1 MILLK
6 KALTK
11 PITVGVL
18 ALLLS
23 CTPVSHA
30 WGKALDKKQK
40 AAISAIINM
49 LLLDGEAPT
58 SKNIE
63 FDEYSSQTFFI
74 NDDFT
79 LEFDG
84 QTEAVE
90 LCFVINA
97 SSQINAGDIVLKFNN
112 QSFNVTA
119 GENCFTISSA
129 QQQELN
135 TLTLELNNGISGV
148 RLSGL
153 GLASASP
160 ELAQLPSL
168 TRSLWDEKAVRK
180 TLKIF
185 AFGGNPTDGQIR
197 LWASMPA
204 KLAIAEMLN
213 FSQHNLKL
221 APFAPGEEYQGIIN
235 LPGTLSA
242 YLDLV
247 SSNDSDL
254 PTPTTDLYREYR
266 GVDGYLMEES
276 FGGFATLRGLNPFR
290 QRIGFWETNY
300 HLAVNLDAQV
310 ERDQIVLYYDS
321 IMQAHEQGLPY
332 KDVMG
337 TAAKTAAIAMQYG
350 HRRNIWDADEQRCYC
365 NDDFAREIH
374 QLFYGIF
381 GTSDPHHE
389 DGTIRETAK
398 MLTGMEVR
406 YVDDDEGFADVVTLR
421 PENHHIPPLTI
432 LGQSISGANANQ
444 KIDALMP
451 ISMQHPESLQNL
463 PIMIIETLADDKLT
477 DAKKS
482 LLRQSWASLGVNRKL
497 LDYIHA
503 YAISNL
509 FHSPTHFKYLNSF
522 ERAFYMANK
531 FNIEN
536 IESFYGNYWR
546 SGVGFQ
552 SPRVYKDDNASEVF
566 RPLHNVFGA
575 QTSIEA
581 SDSAVAFEKNFNR
594 SATTHSW
601 ELRSYLRVACDTCN
615 AGTSWQKDWAKVIP
629 EQPNG
634 YPAEYVAKWL
644 WNHVVGSLDKYS
656 TLERAHLLSI
666 LATDGV
672 RDTETWDSFQ
682 FFDLN
687 NLLCIRDDRIANGK
701 TQNTL
706 SDLLDSNEWN
716 DYCRRNSGYSTIE
729 LNAFNQ
735 ALSGQNIE
743 STPHIIALVNE
754 LGNKQI
760 ELKSS
765 NEIIKRRA
773 NERIHAALS
782 FIFSTPFVF
791 AEGE

>member
-18 ALLLS
+18 VLLLS
-23 CTPVSHA
+23 CTPASHA

-58 SKNIE
+58 SKKIG
-63 FDEYSSQTFFI
+63 FDEYSNQTFFI
-74 NDDFT
+74 NDDFA

-84 QTEAVE
+84 QSEAVE

-97 SSQINAGDIVLKFNN
+97 SSQINAGDVVLKFNN

-148 RLSGL
+148 RLSGI

-160 ELAQLPSL
+160 NLFQLPSL
-168 TRSLWDEKAVRK
+168 TRSLWNEKAVRK

-185 AFGGNPTDGQIR
+185 AFGGSPTDSQIR
-197 LWASMPA
+197 QWASMPA
-204 KLAIAEMLN
+204 KLAIREMLN
-213 FSQHNLKL
+213 FSQHNLQL
-221 APFAPGEEYQGIIN
+221 APFARGEEYRDILN
-235 LPGTLSA
+235 LPGTFES
-242 YLDLV
+242 YLNFI
-247 SSNDSDL
+247 SSDASNL
-254 PTPTTDLYREYR
+254 PTPTGDHRRYR
-266 GVDGYLMEES
+266 GVGQYLMEQS
-276 FGGFATLRGLNPFR
+276 FGGFTTARGLNPFR

-310 ERDQIVLYYDS
+310 ERDQLVLYYDS

-337 TAAKTAAIAMQYG
+337 TAAKSAAIAMQYG
-350 HRRNIWDADEQRCYC
+350 HRRNRWDVDEQRCYC

-381 GTSDPHHE
+381 GSTDPNHE

-406 YVDDDEGFADVVTLR
+406 YVNDDEGFADVVTMR
-421 PENHHIPPLTI
+421 PENHHTQSLTI

-477 DAKKS
+477 DSKKS

-509 FHSPTHFKYLNSF
+509 FHSPTQFKYLTSF
-522 ERAFYMANK
+522 ERAFYKANK

-536 IESFYGNYWR
+536 IESFYDYYWR
-546 SGVGFQ
+546 GEVGFQ
-552 SPRVYKDDNASEVF
+552 TPRVYLDDNANQVF
-566 RPLHNVFGA
+566 RPLHNVFGG

-594 SATTHSW
+594 SAPTLTW
-601 ELRSYLRVACDTCN
+601 QFNGYFKVRCDTCN
-615 AGTSWQKDWAKVIP
+615 AGREWQKDWTKVIP
-629 EQPNG
+629 QQANG
-634 YPAEYVAKWL
+634 YPADYVAKWL

-666 LATDGV
+666 LATDGI
-672 RDTETWDSFQ
+672 RDTETWDRFQ

-687 NLLCIRDDRIANGK
+687 NLLCVRADRIANGK
-701 TQNTL
+701 TQNNL

-716 DYCRRNSGYSTIE
+716 DYCRKGSAYSTVE
-729 LNAFNQ
+729 VNAFNQ
-735 ALSGQNIE
+735 VLTGQNIE
-743 STPHIIALVNE
+743 NTSHIIALVNE
-754 LGNKQI
+754 LGSKQI
-760 ELKSS
+760 ELNSD
-765 NEIIKRRA
+765 NDLIKRRA
-773 NERIHAALS
+773 NERIHAALA